1 MEDKIYTEPLT
12 ESEVDK
18 DVKLVKKPLTKTRA
32 PTGKIYKKPKTKSPA
47 IKVKVYK
54 KPKRKSKPF
63 KTTKHTLGKVHL
75 LVEKESWQHDVEVPQ
90 YAVEDGKKISDHVQE
105 QPQTLLLT
113 GVIFKD
119 KKHTVAE
126 KIKGLK
132 KYENKGKKLTYVGRR
147 TGTNFLITK
156 FSYESEAVIGNGHR
170 FTIQLQEIRISGEKN
185 KTKKTNAKGKTN
197 GGKKQTSGGNGSG
210 KGTTYTVKKG
220 DTYWELAKK
229 YDCTWQELYKLNK
242 YPPRKIPIGVKL
254 KIPA

>member
-1 MEDKIYTEPLT
+1 MEDRIYTEPLT
-12 ESEVDK
+12 KTEVDK
-18 DVKLVKKPLTKTRA
+18 DVKLVTEPVKKTRA
-32 PTGKIYKKPKTKSPA
+32 PTGKIYKKAKTKSPT

-54 KPKRKSKPF
+54 KPKTKSKPF
-63 KTTKHTLGKVHL
+63 KTTKHTLGKV
-75 LVEKESWQHDVEVPQ
+75 Q
-90 YAVEDGKKISDHVQE
+90 YAVEEGKQIRDHVQE
-105 QPQTLLLT
+105 QPQTLSLT

-156 FSYESEAVIGNGHR
+156 FNYESEAVIGNGHR

-197 GGKKQTSGGNGSG
+197 GGKKQTSGGSGSG
-210 KGTTYTVKKG
+210 KGDTCTVKAG